1 MYLVEVYNE
10 TSVLTK
16 DEIQILEENMVE
28 YFILERV
35 IPEEEDY

>member
-35 IPEEEDY
+35 VPEEEDY